1 MGVTTDFSISGLGFR
16 LDTPWPVPVT
26 GNFGDFAGG
35 CGRVDWTV
43 TFQEVDSLPDTPG
56 EEVFRNYFL
65 AVYGS
70 EGRYLRRYHSH
81 TDFDRPYAVTDC
93 DWDSGTVRVR
103 YLGGDRGSFAGSAGC
118 FSHIGFEELL
128 IGRGRLI
135 LHASLVDSP
144 FGGILFSGASGVGK
158 STQGEL
164 WKRYEGSTVING
176 DRPILYRG
184 ANGWLACG
192 SPYAGSSDYHV
203 NATVPIAAIIM
214 LEQGGACGIRRL
226 QTADAFRNLYAGTV
240 MNSWNAAYMEA
251 ACSLLMDLSGS
262 VPVYHLR
269 CTPDKAAVE
278 TVKAVLQ
285 SVM

>member
-1 MGVTTDFSISGLGFR
+1 M
-16 LDTPWPVPVT
+16 
-26 GNFGDFAGG
+26 
-35 CGRVDWTV
+35 
-43 TFQEVDSLPDTPG
+43 
-56 EEVFRNYFL
+56 
-65 AVYGS
+65 
-70 EGRYLRRYHSH
+70 
-81 TDFDRPYAVTDC
+81 
-93 DWDSGTVRVR
+93 
-103 YLGGDRGSFAGSAGC
+103 
-118 FSHIGFEELL
+118 
-128 IGRGRLI
+128 
-135 LHASLVDSP
+135 
-144 FGGILFSGASGVGK
+144 FSGASGVGK

-164 WKRYEGSTVING
+164 WKRYEGSAVING

-184 ANGWLACG
+184 ANGWLVCG
-192 SPYAGSSDYHV
+192 SPYAGSSDCHV

-251 ACSLLMDLSGS
+251 ACDLLMDLSGS

>member
-103 YLGGDRGSFAGSAGC
+103 YLGGDHRSASGSSLSCQQHRSRFGRPD
-118 FSHIGFEELL
+118 LRRL
-128 IGRGRLI
+128 PGRGHDGGQRL
-135 LHASLVDSP
+135 
-144 FGGILFSGASGVGK
+144 
-158 STQGEL
+158 
-164 WKRYEGSTVING
+164 
-176 DRPILYRG
+176 
-184 ANGWLACG
+184 
-192 SPYAGSSDYHV
+192 
-203 NATVPIAAIIM
+203 
-214 LEQGGACGIRRL
+214 RR
-226 QTADAFRNLYAGTV
+226 QRSY
-240 MNSWNAAYMEA
+240 
-251 ACSLLMDLSGS
+251 
-262 VPVYHLR
+262 
-269 CTPDKAAVE
+269 
-278 TVKAVLQ
+278 
-285 SVM
+285 

>member
-70 EGRYLRRYHSH
+70 GGRYLRRYHSH

-164 WKRYEGSTVING
+164 WKRYEG
-176 DRPILYRG
+176 
-184 ANGWLACG
+184 
-192 SPYAGSSDYHV
+192 DYHV
-203 NATVPIAAIIM
+203 GAGRRVRHPASANRGRVP
-214 LEQGGACGIRRL
+214 
-226 QTADAFRNLYAGTV
+226 
-240 MNSWNAAYMEA
+240 
-251 ACSLLMDLSGS
+251 
-262 VPVYHLR
+262 
-269 CTPDKAAVE
+269 
-278 TVKAVLQ
+278 Q
-285 SVM
+285 SVRRYGDEQLERGLHGSGLRPADGLIRKRAGVPSALHAGQSRCGDCESSSAKRYVN

>member
-1 MGVTTDFSISGLGFR
+1 MNLTTDFSISNLGFR
-16 LDTPWPVPVT
+16 FETPWPVAVT
-26 GNFGDFAGG
+26 ENFKNFAGSA
-35 CGRVDWTV
+35 GRPDWTV
-43 TFQEVDSLPDTPG
+43 TFQEVDALPETPG
-56 EEVFRNYFL
+56 KEVFRNYFL

-70 EGRYLRRYHSH
+70 EGSYLRRYHSH

-103 YLGGDRGSFAGSAGC
+103 CLGGDRDRFAGSTGC
-118 FSHIGFEELL
+118 FAHIGFEELL

-164 WKRYEGSTVING
+164 WKRYEGSQVING
-176 DRPILYRG
+176 DRPILYKG
-184 ANGWLACG
+184 AEGWLACG

-203 NATVPIAAIIM
+203 NASVPIAAVVM
-214 LEQGGACGIRRL
+214 LEQDDACSIRRL
-226 QTADAFRNLYAGTV
+226 PTADAFRNLYAGTV
-240 MNSWNAAYMEA
+240 MNSWNAAYMDA
-251 ACSLLMDLSGS
+251 ACDLLTDLSGS

-269 CTPDKAAVE
+269 CTPDRAAVE
-278 TVKAVLQ
+278 TVKAVLRG
-285 SVM
+285 VM